1 MLEDAVDLLEDEVL
15 ENAMLEDEVLE
26 DKYFYF
32 YGITES
38 ILYFF
43 RKLSERKAT
52 QHIATQRNVTKQNIS
67 LGSENLQ
74 SQIVLNGRTAGDIE
88 GNVTYISSNGSA
100 VNDLCTVSQEMLTY
114 VETFTV
120 EEREWSDHMPLVI
133 SLKLQCEIQQNTERK
148 LLPTLKWK
156 DANRV
161 QYSKKLKENIR
172 TKLQNKTHLDLSDLT
187 DVILKSTPK
196 IRKCKGFY
204 TKKSKWYNFRCF
216 VAKKKA
222 KHLLRKYR
230 RTESSAT
237 RANYLEAN
245 KKYKDVCLKS
255 KAEYYR
261 NLETRINTIKNG
273 KEWWKLVKELRNR
286 PLINEVR
293 IAPNEFK
300 THFENLLNHT
310 QTAKDVH
317 YAPNFIE
324 IDELDKPIMVG
335 EILQVLKKAKDGK
348 APGLDRIPY
357 EFYKNANTEF
367 LEQLAKAYN
376 QMYDSGRADS
386 SSEPSIIFPIHKKG
400 DSSVITNYRGVAFMN
415 TKAKIL
421 MGVLNERLSS
431 WVENNN
437 IMSEYQAG
445 FRKNYSTVDNL
456 YNLTSII

>member
-1 MLEDAVDLLEDEVL
+1 PLYLNCNDWENNFQQLANHLVEENVENTILIGDL
-15 ENAMLEDEVLE
+15 
-26 DKYFYF
+26 
-32 YGITES
+32 
-38 ILYFF
+38 
-43 RKLSERKAT
+43 
-52 QHIATQRNVTKQNIS
+52 NVRIGNIQQNIEEIFLNEFKS
-67 LGSENLQ
+67 GVECRQ
-74 SQIVLNGRTAGDIE
+74 SKDVVANSRGKKFIELCCDYGQIVLNGRTAGDIE

-317 YAPNFIE
+317 YAPNFVE

-400 DSSVITNYRGVAFMN
+400 DSSVVTNYRGVAFMN
-415 TKAKIL
+415 TKEK
-421 MGVLNERLSS
+421 
-431 WVENNN
+431 
-437 IMSEYQAG
+437 Y
-445 FRKNYSTVDNL
+445 
-456 YNLTSII
+456 